1 MKKVYQIAALVIVIG
16 GIFVWW
22 LHIKN
27 DTTEKAITIQAK
39 EESTRKAIIELADKY
54 NAVVNWS
61 EPLSKKPF
69 LSPVFTIE
77 VEDALL
83 RKDNRPV
90 LFLAKVGDVERKENK
105 YLVRFFSAGGLEKS
119 SSMFEFILDCS
130 DEQVS
135 KIIQQQIEYGDRY
148 AVIAAINK
156 VKKLAF
162 EVTPVIEG
170 YGEDAYSSI
179 EIDTPD
185 TFVATGRCIDLLFVK
200 DYDDYDFY
208 YEDKRE

>member
-1 MKKVYQIAALVIVIG
+1 MKKIFQIAAYVIVIG
-16 GIFVWW
+16 GILIWW

-27 DTTEKAITIQAK
+27 NTTEKAITKQAK
-39 EESTRKAIIELADKY
+39 EESVHKVIIELADKY

-61 EPLSKKPF
+61 EPLSKKEF

-90 LFLAKVGDVERKENK
+90 LFIAKVKDVVRKENE
-105 YLVRFFSAGGLEKS
+105 YLVRFLAAGSLETS
-119 SSMFEFILDCS
+119 SLMFEFILDCS

-135 KIIQQQIEYGDRY
+135 KVIQQQIEYGDCY
-148 AVIAAINK
+148 AVIASINK
-156 VKKLAF
+156 LKKVAF
-162 EVTPVIEG
+162 EVTPVVDSDDEG
-170 YGEDAYSSI
+170 NYGAI
-179 EIDTPD
+179 EIDTPN

-200 DYDDYDFY
+200 DCEYYDFY
-208 YEDKRE
+208 ENKGE